1 MTAPLLTADDVQS
14 LATGFRLSRAIYAA
28 ADLGLA
34 MALHDGPLDVGT
46 LARRVDADPFALRL
60 LLRAL
65 ASEGIFD
72 EAEDGTFAVNDAAL
86 ALLPAAQ
93 GGSAERILGW
103 TGHPAVYRALERLSD
118 GVRQGRPAFEVVHEG
133 KFFDWLGTHPAELAS
148 YLTAAGGEEPE
159 EFVDFMDV
167 VDLSGCTLLGDIGG
181 GGGGLLR
188 AAIQRWPHLSGMVI
202 DLPAVATR
210 ARELIAAAGLQDQI
224 MVTAADILHTI
235 PTGPDCYLMTTV
247 LRYFDDTAAADIL
260 RRIRQALATAPR
272 PRRIVLVE
280 MPIPEGAAQAPSAMK
295 SLVEYALSGG
305 QDRTLAALTAL
316 LEQAGF
322 TDLTSHVWEEP
333 YWVIRATA
341 P

>member
-1 MTAPLLTADDVQS
+1 VTAPQLTANDVQK
-14 LATGFRLSRAIYAA
+14 LATGFRLSRAIHAA

-34 MALHDGPLDVGT
+34 AALHDGPLDVGT
-46 LARRVDADPFALRL
+46 LARRVDADPFALLL

-86 ALLPAAQ
+86 ALLPVAQ
-93 GGSAERILGW
+93 GGGAELILGW
-103 TGHPAVYRALERLSD
+103 SGHPAVYRALERLSD
-118 GVRQGRPAFEVVHEG
+118 GVRQGRPAFEVVHESG
-133 KFFDWLGTHPAELAS
+133 FFDWLGTHPPELAS
-148 YLTAAGGEEPE
+148 YLTAVGGEEPE

-167 VDLSGCTLLGDIGG
+167 VDLSNCTLLGDIGG

-188 AAIQRWPHLSGMVI
+188 AAIQRWPHLRGMLI
-202 DLPAVATR
+202 ELPAVAPK
-210 ARELIAAAGLQDQI
+210 AHDLIAAAGLQDQI
-224 MVTAADILHTI
+224 TVATADIRHSI
-235 PTGPDCYLMTTV
+235 PSGPDCYLMSTV
-247 LRYFDDTAAADIL
+247 LRYFDDTAAADVLL
-260 RRIRQALATAPR
+260 RVREALATATGPR
-272 PRRIVLVE
+272 YLVLIE

-295 SLVEYALSGG
+295 SLIEYALSGG
-305 QDRTLAALTAL
+305 QDRTLAALTVL

-322 TDLTSHVWEEP
+322 TNVTSHVWDEP